1 MITNTTGETV
11 MATRKMTKAAKIRK
25 LVRKG
30 LTTKEISV
38 EVGCTYNY
46 VYIIKAAMKKK
57 VTPSAEE
64 RRVVAKKTMGLD
76 IIKRTIAALQS
87 ESQKPT
93 MPVPPA
99 ELGLASLDPAMNA
112 YSSMNHE
119 GQGRKVSHYHKAKVL
134 KEKIAAQR
142 TIDERHQLIER
153 VAKGVLYVASA
164 GICVAIAYVFT
175 L

>member
-1 MITNTTGETV
+1 MN
-11 MATRKMTKAAKIRK
+11 KMNKAAKIRR
-25 LVRKG
+25 LLRKG

-46 VYIIKAAMKKK
+46 VCVIRAAMKPKR
-57 VTPSAEE
+57 TPKDSA
-64 RRVVAKKTMGLD
+64 GLNLM
-76 IIKRTIAALQS
+76 KRTIAALQS

-99 ELGLASLDPAMNA
+99 ELGLASLTPDPAMNA
-112 YSSMNHE
+112 YAAQNAAYE

-142 TIDERHQLIER
+142 TIDKRHQLIEHF
-153 VAKGVLYVASA
+153 AKGALYVASA
-164 GICVAIAYVFT
+164 GVCVVIAYVFT

>member
-11 MATRKMTKAAKIRK
+11 MTSPRPKKMNKAAKIRR

-46 VYIIKAAMKKK
+46 VYIIKAKMNPKK
-57 VTPSAEE
+57 A
-64 RRVVAKKTMGLD
+64 
-76 IIKRTIAALQS
+76 
-87 ESQKPT
+87 

-99 ELGLASLDPAMNA
+99 ELGLASLTPDPAMNA
-112 YSSMNHE
+112 YAAQNAAYE

-142 TIDERHQLIER
+142 TIDKRHQLIEHF
-153 VAKGVLYVASA
+153 AKGALYVASA
-164 GICVAIAYVFT
+164 GVCVVIAYVFT

>member
-1 MITNTTGETV
+1 MNATV
-11 MATRKMTKAAKIRK
+11 KPRMNKAAKIRK

-30 LTTKEISV
+30 LTNKEISV

-46 VYIIKAAMKKK
+46 VYIIKAAMKK
-57 VTPSAEE
+57 A
-64 RRVVAKKTMGLD
+64 
-76 IIKRTIAALQS
+76 
-87 ESQKPT
+87 

-119 GQGRKVSHYHKAKVL
+119 GQGRKVSHYHKAKAL
-134 KEKIAAQR
+134 REKIAAQR

-153 VAKGVLYVASA
+153 VSKGVLYVASA
-164 GICVAIAYVFT
+164 GVCVAIAYVFT

>member
-1 MITNTTGETV
+1 MT
-11 MATRKMTKAAKIRK
+11 TRKMTKAAKIRR
-25 LVRKG
+25 LLRKG

-46 VYIIKAAMKKK
+46 VYIIKAAMKPKR
-57 VTPSAEE
+57 TPKGSA
-64 RRVVAKKTMGLD
+64 GLD
-76 IIKRTIAALQS
+76 LINRTIAALQS

-99 ELGLASLDPAMNA
+99 ELGLASLP
-112 YSSMNHE
+112 SMNHE
-119 GQGRKVSHYHKAKVL
+119 GQGRKVSPYRKAKVL
-134 KEKIAAQR
+134 NTAAQR
-142 TIDERHQLIER
+142 TIDKRHQLIER

-164 GICVAIAYVFT
+164 GVCVAIAYVFT

>member
-1 MITNTTGETV
+1 MTSP
-11 MATRKMTKAAKIRK
+11 RPKKMTKAAKIRR

-46 VYIIKAAMKKK
+46 VYIIRAAMKKK
-57 VTPSAEE
+57 A
-64 RRVVAKKTMGLD
+64 
-76 IIKRTIAALQS
+76 
-87 ESQKPT
+87 

-99 ELGLASLDPAMNA
+99 ELGLASLTPDPAMNA
-112 YSSMNHE
+112 YE

-142 TIDERHQLIER
+142 TIDKRHQLIER

-164 GICVAIAYVFT
+164 GVCVAIAYVFT